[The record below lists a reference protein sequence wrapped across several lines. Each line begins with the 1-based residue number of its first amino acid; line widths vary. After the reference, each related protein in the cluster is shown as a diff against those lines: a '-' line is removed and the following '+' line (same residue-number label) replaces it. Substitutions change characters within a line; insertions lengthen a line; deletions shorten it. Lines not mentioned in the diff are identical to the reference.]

1 METQDLYIG
10 IDVSKT
16 RLDVAVYPTGESWQA
31 YNAPEGIAAVIQK
44 IRPLAPQRIVLEAT
58 GGLETLLTVCLV
70 AEQLP
75 VVVANPRR
83 VRQFARSLGRLAK
96 TDRIDAHVLARFGH
110 GTQPEVRPLPDAQA
124 RQLAT
129 LLTRRRQLIDM
140 RTAEKNRLKIMPST
154 VLPGIKEHIRW
165 LEQQLAELDD
175 DLDARIKASPIWSAK
190 RNVLQSFKG
199 IGPVTAITLIA
210 ALPELGQINRK
221 EIAALVG
228 VAPLNKDSGRSRG
241 RRCIWGG
248 RAQVRAVLYMAALSA
263 TQHNPAIRD
272 FHERLIKAGKP
283 PKVAIVACM
292 HKILIIV
299 NAMIK
304 NGTLWQADYAPIL
317 PPAPSLT

>member
-1 METQDLYIG
+1 MKSQDLYIG

-31 YNAPEGIAAVIQK
+31 YNGPESIAAVIQK
-44 IRPLAPQRIVLEAT
+44 IKALAPQRIVLEAT
-58 GGLETLLTVCLV
+58 GGLETLLTVCLA

-75 VVVANPRR
+75 VVVANPRK
-83 VRQFARSLGRLAK
+83 VRQFARALGRLAK

-110 GTQPEVRPLPDAQA
+110 GTQPEVRALPDEQA

-129 LLTRRRQLIDM
+129 LLTRRRQLINM

-154 VLPGIKEHIRW
+154 VQPSIKEHIRW
-165 LEQQLAELDD
+165 LEQQLTELDD
-175 DLDARIKASPIWSAK
+175 DLDVRIKASPIWSAK
-190 RNVLQSFKG
+190 LRILQSFKG
-199 IGPVTAITLIA
+199 IGPVTAVTLVA
-210 ALPELGQINRK
+210 NLQELGQINRK
-221 EIAALVG
+221 EISALVG
-228 VAPLNKDSGRSRG
+228 VAPLNNDSGRKHG
-241 RRCIWGG
+241 KRCIWGG

-263 TQHNPAIRD
+263 IRYNPAIRD
-272 FHERLIKAGKP
+272 FHKRLIKAGKA

-304 NGTLWQADYAPIL
+304 SGTLWQADYA
-317 PPAPSLT
+317 STSS

>member
-1 METQDLYIG
+1 METQEVYIG

-31 YNAPEGIAAVIQK
+31 YNGPESIAAVIQK
-44 IRPLAPQRIVLEAT
+44 IKTLAPQRIVLEAT

-96 TDRIDAHVLARFGH
+96 TDRIDAYVLARFGH
-110 GTQPEVRPLPDAQA
+110 GTQPEVRSLPDEQA

-129 LLTRRRQLIDM
+129 LLTRRRQLINM
-140 RTAEKNRLKIMPST
+140 RTAEKNRLQIMPST
-154 VLPGIKEHIRW
+154 VEPSIKEHIRW
-165 LEQQLAELDD
+165 LEQQLVELDD
-175 DLDARIKASPIWSAK
+175 DLDTRIKASPLWSAK
-190 RNVLQSFKG
+190 LHILQSFKG
-199 IGPVTAITLIA
+199 IGPVTAITLVA
-210 ALPELGQINRK
+210 NLPELGQVNRK
-221 EIAALVG
+221 EISALVG
-228 VAPLNKDSGRSRG
+228 VAPLNNDSGKIRG

-248 RAQVRAVLYMAALSA
+248 RAQVRAALYMAALSA
-263 TQHNPAIRD
+263 IRYNPAIRD
-272 FHERLIKAGKP
+272 FHKRLIKAGKA

-292 HKILIIV
+292 HKILVIV

-304 NGTLWQADYAPIL
+304 SGTLWQADYA
-317 PPAPSLT
+317 STSS